1 MQASPATDPPGAMT
15 HSPENSG
22 GLVDAN
28 PMLEVQALA
37 VQAGGHTILQG
48 IDFTVHT
55 GEVLAIVGPSG
66 CGKSTLLR
74 HLVGLQQ
81 PLSGRVLLQ
90 GQDLHAGDEEDRAAL
105 RRRFGVMFQA
115 GALWSSM
122 TLGENLLLPLRLF
135 TSLSAAQR
143 EAKARELLAR
153 VGLEQ
158 GFDLM
163 PAQLSGG
170 MRKRAAL
177 ARALVLDPPLLFLD
191 EPGSGLDPLNAARL
205 DELVQELR
213 HHRGRTVVMV
223 THDIASV
230 FTVADRVLYLDDQ
243 LMTMTALGSPQDLLL
258 RGPEAVRRFLSPQ
271 GVGMNTGA
279 DQSKDP
285 SGDTS
290 WDTSRKAKSMGTH
303 PVPLA
308 HSKSGRARL

>member
-1 MQASPATDPPGAMT
+1 MSP
-15 HSPENSG
+15 SPENSG
-22 GLVDAN
+22 GLVGAN
-28 PMLEVQALA
+28 PLLEARALA
-37 VQAGGHTILQG
+37 VQAGGRTILHG
-48 IDFTVHT
+48 IDFKVQA

-66 CGKSTLLR
+66 CGKSTLMR
-74 HLVGLQQ
+74 HLVGLQT
-81 PLSGRVLLQ
+81 PLSGQVLLN

-135 TSLSAAQR
+135 TPLGAAQR
-143 EAKARELLAR
+143 EAKARELLDR
-153 VGLEQ
+153 VGLEH

-191 EPGSGLDPLNAARL
+191 EPGSGLDPLNAGRL

-213 HHRGRTVVMV
+213 HHRGRAVVMV

-230 FTVADRVLYLDDQ
+230 FSVADRVLYLDEQ

-258 RGPEAVRRFLSPQ
+258 QGPAAVRRFLSPQ
-271 GVGMNTGA
+271 GGLNAGT
-279 DQSKDP
+279 DQERDP

-290 WDTSRKAKSMGTH
+290 GDTPREAKSMGTH
-303 PVPLA
+303 PAPLA
-308 HSKSGRARL
+308 RSTSGGARL